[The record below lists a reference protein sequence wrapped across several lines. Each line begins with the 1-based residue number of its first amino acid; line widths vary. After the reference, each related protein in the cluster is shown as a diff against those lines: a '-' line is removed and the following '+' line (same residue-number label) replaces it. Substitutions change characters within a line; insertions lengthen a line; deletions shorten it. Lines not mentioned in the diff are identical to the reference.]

1 MPSHEHPPRYETSL
15 TELALVR
22 NEESFPAF
30 PCVTLSSERYEAR
43 AREFEGRANNTR
55 DVALKQML
63 LSLAHQWIEMANKL
77 RESGD

>member
-43 AREFEGRANNTR
+43 ARGCEERANSTR
-55 DVALKQML
+55 DLEVKQML
-63 LSLAHQWIEMANKL
+63 LSIAQQWRELAEKL
-77 RESGD
+77 RMRGD

>member
-43 AREFEGRANNTR
+43 AREFEKRANNTL
-55 DVALKQML
+55 DLGMKQML
-63 LSLAHQWIEMANKL
+63 LSVAQQWRALAAKL
-77 RESGD
+77 RAHGD